1 MKKEKKAR
9 TSYKERRE
17 MKGKYDWRQHLKPR
31 EEKKSP
37 KSVDLDKVNEYLDKL
52 ETAFI
57 QGRILTGE
65 ITTQDITYNIDVV
78 KRILNK

>member
-17 MKGKYDWRQHLKPR
+17 MRGKYDWRQHLKPR
-31 EEKKSP
+31 QEKKSP

-57 QGRILTGE
+57 QGKILTGE
-65 ITTQDITYNIDVV
+65 ITAEDITYNIDVV